1 MGFTDNPSD
10 DVFLPSGKV
19 RMEVLTEA
27 ARQSIHES
35 LRFARDT
42 RWESVRS
49 PHVFM
54 GLLSVADNGVRNWGE
69 RLGADLPRLLD
80 QFKELFLQ
88 EEGEQEPF
96 LNLNRE
102 FLSDNVIRLLRDA
115 FFRANYHCRT
125 KITTMDLL
133 ISLFTA
139 NNSIV
144 AECFERSI
152 GVTAAKLTEMAVIA
166 EQNSQQQL

>member
-1 MGFTDNPSD
+1 MGFTENPLN
-10 DVFLPSGKV
+10 DVFLPGGNL
-19 RMEVLTEA
+19 RMEVFTETA
-27 ARQSIHES
+27 VEAVKES
-35 LRFARDT
+35 MRFARET

-49 PHVFM
+49 PHLFM
-54 GLLSVADNGVRNWGE
+54 GLLSVADQGIRNWGE
-69 RLGADLPRLLD
+69 RLGADLPRLLE
-80 QFKELFLQ
+80 QFQELFLQ

-115 FFRANYHCRT
+115 FFRASYHCRS
-125 KITTMDLL
+125 KVTTMDLL

-139 NNSIV
+139 SNSIV

-152 GVTAAKLTEMAVIA
+152 GVTAAKLTELAVIA
-166 EQNSQQQL
+166 EQNCQ